1 MDNTLFT
8 IIKLFLLG
16 FYDCFYHFLSVI
28 QLDRNVASKID
39 RKTEKKERLLLA
51 QPKSIK
57 REARIWLNRH
67 KVLKCIGW
75 CSLISLFVYASI
87 FVFYYLVLPLLETL
101 ITGITG
107 RIALLVPR
115 VDEGNFDEAWGR
127 VKVVLAGTFNLLWLL
142 PLFIVSKIV
151 CGLWFGEVAD
161 NCYFIVYGKPAT
173 PTRIST
179 FIADLIFSIFI
190 QLVFLMQ
197 CSLVSQFP
205 VQGINI
211 ILEIVHC
218 SLIHSWYAFEYKWLN
233 FGWDI
238 KKRLLQLH
246 TFWPYYVGFGLPMHF
261 ITTKLVLWL
270 SDYKQGI
277 LSGCLF
283 STAFPLLII
292 AAISSSRELKLPEHR
307 TIVLR
312 IFEPSVTVTDWLM
325 VKIQKFRLEQNHACF
340 FRAKL
345 LKVILP

>member
-1 MDNTLFT
+1 MGR
-8 IIKLFLLG
+8 LFLLG
-16 FYDCFYHFLSVI
+16 IYDCAWHIFSVI
-28 QLDRNVASKID
+28 KLDRHVAQRID
-39 RKTEKKERLLLA
+39 KRTEKKERFLLA
-51 QPKSIK
+51 EKSSFK
-57 REARIWLNRH
+57 RNARIWLNRH

-75 CSLISLFVYASI
+75 GSLISLFVYASI
-87 FVFYYLVLPLLETL
+87 FVFYYLVLPLLESI
-101 ITGITG
+101 ITGLTSK
-107 RIALLVPR
+107 IAVFLPTVQN
-115 VDEGNFDEAWGR
+115 DNFDVIWNR
-127 VKVVLAGTFNLLWLL
+127 VKLILSTTFNLLWLL

-179 FIADLIFSIFI
+179 FIADLLFSVFVQI
-190 QLVFLMQ
+190 VFLMQ
-197 CSLVSQFP
+197 CSLVAQFP
-205 VQGINI
+205 VSGVNVL
-211 ILEIVHC
+211 LEILHC

-246 TFWPYYVGFGLPMHF
+246 AFWPYYVGFGLPMHF

-292 AAISSSRELKLPEHR
+292 AAISSSRELKLPDNA

-312 IFEPSVTVTDWLM
+312 IFERSVTFTDWIM
-325 VKIQKFRLEQNHACF
+325 VFIQKFR
-340 FRAKL
+340 FRK
-345 LKVILP
+345 KSKNIQKIN

>member
-16 FYDCFYHFLSVI
+16 VYDCAYHIFYVI

-51 QPKSIK
+51 QPKSLK
-57 REARIWLNRH
+57 RDTRIWLNRH

-87 FVFYYLVLPLLETL
+87 FVFYYLVLPLLESL
-101 ITGITG
+101 ITGITS
-107 RIALLVPR
+107 RIAVLVPK
-115 VDEGNFDEAWGR
+115 VDEGNFEQAWGR
-127 VKVVLAGTFNLLWLL
+127 VKMVLGATFNLLWLL

-179 FIADLIFSIFI
+179 FIADLLFSIFI
-190 QLVFLMQ
+190 QIVFLTQ
-197 CSLVSQFP
+197 CSIAAQFP
-205 VQGINI
+205 VQGMNI
-211 ILEIVHC
+211 VLEFLHC

-246 TFWPYYVGFGLPMHF
+246 TFWPYYVGFGLPMHL
-261 ITTKLVLWL
+261 ITTKLVIWL

-283 STAFPLLII
+283 SVTFPFLII
-292 AAISSSRELKLPEHR
+292 AAISSSRELKLPEHG

-325 VKIQKFRLEQNHACF
+325 VKIQKFR
-340 FRAKL
+340 FRKNP
-345 LKVILP
+345 KSGQ